1 VNVEYLKTASL
12 RYMSTGDVSEKRRL
26 LAVISTLLRLRPDEV
41 QSIEARI
48 DEQERST
55 LRRASGIVGS
65 AVGSVW
71 GYARRG
77 SVANVSA
84 DGASQAAASTPR
96 GSTPRKSMNSADAP

>member
-77 SVANVSA
+77 SVANVGA
-84 DGASQAAASTPR
+84 DGASLAAAGTPR
-96 GSTPRKSMNSADAP
+96 GSTPRKSMSSADAP

>member
-1 VNVEYLKTASL
+1 
-12 RYMSTGDVSEKRRL
+12 MSTGDVSEKRRL

-41 QSIEARI
+41 HAIEARI

-77 SVANVSA
+77 SVAT
-84 DGASQAAASTPR
+84 DGALPASVNAGATPR
-96 GSTPRKSMNSADAP
+96 GSTPRKSMSGADTS